1 MSLTIFSVIGYFIVL
16 TLSVLFAELE
26 RFTLAWIACGAMLTF
41 NLYLVLILLGV
52 I

>member
-1 MSLTIFSVIGYFIVL
+1 MSLPIFSVIGYFIVL

-26 RFTLAWIACGAMLTF
+26 RFTLAWIAYGAMLTF